1 MEEIKLII
9 PKPHPNAF
17 HNSSLQEFNNLL
29 YKDVLTNS
37 NISSREQIYN
47 FTKLGAKTG
56 FKLEK
61 HNDLKTTYFLE
72 TEHIDKLPLKIK
84 ETKKDS
90 FRTDVFHLVTKVV
103 SVKIPS
109 SRETSF
115 RNVVDW
121 LCNFEHDRP
130 LHWTLYKILIIV
142 ATIDRINFR
151 VATEAGFG
159 KDSVVNAII
168 ELVNQ
173 TANIY
178 GATFAK
184 LEYYLLNNFLFFNEL
199 GGLKDSDKSNMQTF
213 LLETG
218 DFKNKYGK
226 HSRKTADTKEIY
238 DISNTSVGV
247 ASNTNEYYTQK
258 NQQPFVSMFTKA
270 ANNRFLPLKFEG
282 VLTQDFSKNFN
293 VNNMVTANKRFYQ
306 QLIGTINWYRQNN
319 TKVQAVDWHYNPT
332 RDFGY
337 GGLRRNQTYNTI
349 CKYISLYAHSKA
361 EYQHLTDELYKCYK
375 SQVKDDQH
383 LLDSETEVH
392 LNSNVLEE
400 FVK

>member
-1 MEEIKLII
+1 MEEIKLIL
-9 PKPHPNAF
+9 PKPNPLAF

-37 NISSREQIYN
+37 NISSREQAYN
-47 FTKLGAKTG
+47 FEKLGRKLG

-72 TEHIDKLPLKIK
+72 TEHINQLPIKIK
-84 ETKKDS
+84 ETKKDI
-90 FRTDVFHLVTKVV
+90 FRQDVYHVVTRVV

-121 LCNFEHDRP
+121 LCNFEHDHP
-130 LHWTLYKILIIV
+130 LHWKLYKLLIIV
-142 ATIDRINFR
+142 ATIDRTNFR

-159 KDSVVNAII
+159 KDSVVNAVI

-199 GGLKDSDKSNMQTF
+199 GGLKEGDKQNMQTF

-226 HSRKTADTKEIY
+226 HSRKTTDTKEIY
-238 DISNTSVGV
+238 DISNTSVGI
-247 ASNTNEYYTQK
+247 ASNTNDYYISK
-258 NQQPFVSMFTKA
+258 SQQPFISMFTKA

-282 VLTQDFSKNFN
+282 VLTQDFSKDFN
-293 VNNMVTANKRFYQ
+293 VHNTVTANKRFYQ
-306 QLIGTINWYRQNN
+306 QLIGTINWYRQHH
-319 TKVQAVDWHYNPT
+319 TQVQCVDWNYNPT

-337 GGLRRNQTYNTI
+337 GGLRRQQTYNTI
-349 CKYISLYAHSKA
+349 CKYISLYAHSRD
-361 EYQHLTDELYKCYK
+361 EYKLLTDELYKCYK
-375 SQVKDDQH
+375 AQVKDDQKV
-383 LLDSETEVH
+383 LDSDTEVH
-392 LNSNVLEE
+392 LNNNILEE
-400 FVK
+400 YVE